1 MKIKLTALLLITIFL
16 VGCSKKSEEEY
27 LSAAEKLMNESKYT
41 EAIAEYEK
49 YINDYPEGKNTS
61 KAYFE
66 IAKIYQAKLVNDIS
80 SDASFQKSIEYYQK
94 VVDNF
99 SSSLEAP
106 LSLFM
111 IGFIQA
117 NELKKYDLATATY
130 NLFIKKYPEHQLVE
144 SAREELNN
152 MGLSPDEILKRKVV
166 QE

>member
-1 MKIKLTALLLITIFL
+1 MKIKLVTLLLTAVIL
-16 VGCSKKSEEEY
+16 AGCSSKSEDEY
-27 LSAAEKLMNESKYT
+27 LASAEKFMQENKYA

-49 YINDYPEGKNTS
+49 LASEYPEGKS
-61 KAYFE
+61 APKAFFE
-66 IAKIYQAKLVNDIS
+66 IAKIYQAKLVADIT

-94 VVDNF
+94 VTDQF
-99 SSSLEAP
+99 PASDEAP

-117 NELKKYDLATATY
+117 NEMQKFDLATATY
-130 NLFIKKYPEHQLVE
+130 NLFVSKYPQHQLAE

-152 MGLSPDEILKRKVV
+152 MGLSPDEILKRKVA